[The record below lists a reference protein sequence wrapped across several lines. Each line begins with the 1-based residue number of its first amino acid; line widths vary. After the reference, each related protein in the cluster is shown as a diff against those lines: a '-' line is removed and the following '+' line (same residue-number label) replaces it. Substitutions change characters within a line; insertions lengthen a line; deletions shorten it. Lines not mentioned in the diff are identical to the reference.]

1 MEKSR
6 KLARL
11 NSIKFKLVV
20 IPLLLLSV
28 AIVAI
33 AGGIVYLTRE
43 SLLDQMRSSGYDLVE
58 QAVSRLQDNVLALD
72 TANQLIGDQLLTAG
86 RVVVNNQAQ
95 ISNEFLTQLA
105 EAFGVNVLYWYN
117 SEGRVTHSAFGEY
130 LNWVAP
136 AGHPVRQF
144 MQSNAQYLVEEEIRK
159 DTDSDNYYKYG
170 YLKAGGGSF
179 VQVGILANT
188 VESLT
193 REFSLQDLVEELA
206 AGEEIVY
213 ALFITPDL
221 IATAHSSQDRIGLQ
235 VSDEGSIEAAVR
247 GNVYSSEYFYEP
259 VNANVYDLLMPVTI
273 NGRHVGALNI
283 GLSMK
288 EVYTA
293 INRIVNMTIVIGLV
307 AFVILGTVLLSS
319 SLGIAGVLQAIKAH
333 LALIASGDLTKN
345 LPEKLLAKGDEL
357 GEIAQ
362 ATERMRVSIRNI
374 LNDVTQASLETANSS
389 QELSA
394 ATEQTSASIEEV
406 ASTANEFASTVQ
418 AMHENAQAMVESAS
432 AISATAAQGTDSVEE
447 AVATTRELKDTMVGI
462 AEVVETLGEQSKEI
476 GQIVEVITGIA
487 DQTNLLALNAAIE
500 AARAGEHGRGF
511 AVVAAEVRELAEQA
525 ATSATKITELIRSI
539 QAETARTVTGINQ
552 VTEQAESS
560 AEVVTHNGR
569 ILKEI
574 VESIQEM
581 IAQIQRVSE
590 GTELISAGSQ
600 QMAAATEEQA
610 SSVDSIATSAQN
622 LSAMS
627 EQLQALVGQFQI

>member
-1 MEKSR
+1 M
-6 KLARL
+6 
-11 NSIKFKLVV
+11 
-20 IPLLLLSV
+20 
-28 AIVAI
+28 
-33 AGGIVYLTRE
+33 
-43 SLLDQMRSSGYDLVE
+43 
-58 QAVSRLQDNVLALD
+58 
-72 TANQLIGDQLLTAG
+72 
-86 RVVVNNQAQ
+86 
-95 ISNEFLTQLA
+95 
-105 EAFGVNVLYWYN
+105 
-117 SEGRVTHSAFGEY
+117 
-130 LNWVAP
+130 
-136 AGHPVRQF
+136 
-144 MQSNAQYLVEEEIRK
+144 EEEIRK

-319 SLGIAGVLQAIKAH
+319 SSGIAGVLQAIKAH

-389 QELSA
+389 
-394 ATEQTSASIEEV
+394 
-406 ASTANEFASTVQ
+406 
-418 AMHENAQAMVESAS
+418 
-432 AISATAAQGTDSVEE
+432 
-447 AVATTRELKDTMVGI
+447 
-462 AEVVETLGEQSKEI
+462 
-476 GQIVEVITGIA
+476 
-487 DQTNLLALNAAIE
+487 
-500 AARAGEHGRGF
+500 
-511 AVVAAEVRELAEQA
+511 
-525 ATSATKITELIRSI
+525 
-539 QAETARTVTGINQ
+539 
-552 VTEQAESS
+552 
-560 AEVVTHNGR
+560 
-569 ILKEI
+569 
-574 VESIQEM
+574 
-581 IAQIQRVSE
+581 
-590 GTELISAGSQ
+590 
-600 QMAAATEEQA
+600 
-610 SSVDSIATSAQN
+610 
-622 LSAMS
+622 
-627 EQLQALVGQFQI
+627 